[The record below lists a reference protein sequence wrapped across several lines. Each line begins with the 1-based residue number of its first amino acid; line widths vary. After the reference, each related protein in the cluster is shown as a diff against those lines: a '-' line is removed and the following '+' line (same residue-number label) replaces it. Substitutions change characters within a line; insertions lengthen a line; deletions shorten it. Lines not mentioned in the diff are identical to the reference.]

1 MRSKLRSHAALLLF
15 AAVGLLFVGQC
26 VSLFLGAKTL
36 RKTKSALALREQR
49 LASLANSEPA
59 PTQALAAALARELG
73 DLRGAIGEAESL
85 WRDNL
90 ITRARSGASLPPNRR
105 AAYFDLARYRQTLT
119 DLAHEQRVEIGPDE
133 FFGFRAYSNEGPEEA
148 DILEVH
154 TQRLVLERVLELLL
168 RNSPQRLLAVIREE
182 SSERG
187 LGNFEPV
194 DTSCRFQI
202 RFRGTTAVLRAWLNE
217 VSRAELPILVH
228 SVAVEPGTERQVVPI
243 RSRHNSVLPPAR
255 FEDADDKDGFGL
267 LVRPSGSEFTVT
279 LDYVELGPEKE
290 TEASTG
296 EILRR
301 SKPSPARVVTWL
313 DPEPQRRGPQWVFDV
328 FTPPEIF
335 YHPARQQ
342 FRVKAIPPSGE
353 LVVATRVL
361 SEVPSAQ
368 GHGLR
373 LLGVRHEEYS
383 LQLSGYVGGGTD
395 DAGALLLGL
404 FENRESGETLLLRGG
419 ERVES
424 LGVEVLDF
432 RVEERPVAADFEIA
446 TLIEPRAVATIRDAR
461 GEVRTLRE
469 GEQAKGRGLIAQIER
484 EGGLVELRE
493 GDFLVIEEGRQ
504 LLVVEIQ
511 LEPAPRVVMRSP
523 ADDAGTDEALE
534 TAPLILVFEFP
545 LVDSTH

>member
-36 RKTKSALALREQR
+36 RKTKSELAVRERR

-59 PTQALAAALARELG
+59 PTQALADALARELAQ
-73 DLRGAIGEAESL
+73 LRGAIGEAESL
-85 WRDNL
+85 WSDNP
-90 ITRARSGASLPPNRR
+90 IARARSGAPLPPNRR
-105 AAYFDLARYRQTLT
+105 AAYFDLARYRKTLT
-119 DLAHEQRVEIGPDE
+119 DLAHEQGVEIGTDE
-133 FFGFRAYSNEGPEEA
+133 FFGFRSYTNEGPEEA
-148 DILEVH
+148 DILGVH

-168 RNSPQRLLAVIREE
+168 RNSPQRLLAVICEE
-182 SSERG
+182 SSGRELR
-187 LGNFEPV
+187 NSEPA
-194 DTSCRFQI
+194 DTNHRFQI
-202 RFRGTTAVLRAWLNE
+202 RFRGTTAVLRAWLND

-255 FEDADDKDGFGL
+255 FEEADDKDGFEL

-279 LDYVELGPEKE
+279 FDYVELGPEKE
-290 TEASTG
+290 TEASPE

-301 SKPSPARVVTWL
+301 SKPSPARVVTWSE
-313 DPEPQRRGPQWVFDV
+313 PEPQRRGPQWVFDV

-342 FRVKAIPPSGE
+342 FRVKDISPSSE
-353 LVVATRVL
+353 RVVATSVL

-373 LLGVRHEEYS
+373 LLEVRHEEYP
-383 LQLSGYVGGGTD
+383 LQLSGYVGGRTS

-424 LGVEVLDF
+424 LGIEVLDF
-432 RVEERPVAADFEIA
+432 HVEERPIAADFEIV
-446 TLIEPRAVATIRDAR
+446 TLREPRAVATIRDAR

-469 GEQAKGRGLIAQIER
+469 GERGKGRGLIAQIER
-484 EGGLVELRE
+484 DGESVEVRE
-493 GDFLVIEEGRQ
+493 GDVLVGGEGEH
-504 LLVVEIQ
+504 LVVVEIQ
-511 LEPAPRVVMRSP
+511 FAPAPRVVMRSP
-523 ADDAGTDEALE
+523 ADDAGTDEPLE
-534 TAPLILVFEFP
+534 TAPLVLVSESP
-545 LVDSTH
+545 PADSTH